1 MFNSYGISLFFF
13 FVCFDFISFICP
25 KLINMAKRLN
35 LILLV
40 LISSIPLVSV
50 YAFFDKDIRLLT
62 MQDGLAD
69 NTVSCIC
76 KDADGFMWFG
86 TNNGLSRYD
95 GKMIKN
101 FSPMEMSVT
110 VERIV

>member
-1 MFNSYGISLFFF
+1 MTE
-13 FVCFDFISFICP
+13 
-25 KLINMAKRLN
+25 RLN

-40 LISSIPLVSV
+40 LIISSIPLVSV

-69 NTVSCIC
+69 NTVSSIC

-95 GKMIKN
+95 GKIIKN
-101 FSPMEMSVT
+101 FRAFRLCFFLLLNVLFINESK
-110 VERIV
+110 R